1 MPERVRELARGYA
14 VAVGFGFR
22 AARGPAIAQLLLAV
36 GLAVVPPAILYATK
50 LCLDAVI
57 SGDAAPAYR
66 AGVGIGAGVA
76 VMVLLIFYYTRAVFG
91 LLERTNRLADRE
103 LMHLMGGATDLGHFE
118 HPEYLD
124 QTHRIRED
132 RWTLSNG
139 VSLTATWIRSFVTLV
154 LIGVLMGGVH
164 PLLLTFPLFAVLSI
178 MFAHRASTHQIRAQE
193 ATSEQER
200 LRRHLFGV
208 ATSPASAKEL
218 RVFASTT
225 ALRRRHLG
233 VGRAVVAERNR
244 AQWKAARLDL
254 REGLISTLGMLIG
267 IAFTVVLASG
277 GDATGGDVLLVVG
290 LGATLGG
297 SIGGLVQTT
306 IQLLLAARTGMR
318 VDWLRRY
325 AGRPG
330 NTGAGGKMGCGAV
343 GRSAEPAVPAPAR
356 LCRGID
362 LNDVSFQYPGAARP
376 VLDNVCVRLPA
387 GATVALVG
395 PNGAGKTTLVKLLLG
410 FLRPTAG
417 SIRLDGV
424 DLTRLDPDDWRTR
437 ITAAFQDHISFEFVA
452 REAVGIGDLAQVRDD
467 SAVRA
472 ALHRAGAATL
482 VDDLPAGLD
491 TRLGSRWHN
500 GVELSGGQWQQVALG
515 RGQMRREPLLAVF
528 DEPTAAL
535 DPETE
540 QELFDWLARSAS
552 AHRQRG
558 TVTVIISHRFS
569 TVAMTDLI
577 LVLDDGGLVEV
588 GTHKELMDGGGT
600 YAEQFNLQARAYR

>member
-14 VAVGFGFR
+14 IAAGFGFR
-22 AARGPAIAQLLLAV
+22 AARGLAIAQLLLAV
-36 GLAVVPPAILYATK
+36 GLAVVPPATLYATK

-57 SGDAAPAYR
+57 SGDAASAYR
-66 AGVGIGAGVA
+66 AGVGVGAGVA
-76 VMVLLIFYYTRAVFG
+76 VIVLLIFYYTRAAFG
-91 LLERTNRLADRE
+91 LQEWTNRLADRE

-118 HPEYLD
+118 HPEYLN

-139 VSLTATWIRSFVTLV
+139 VSLTATWVRSFVSLV
-154 LIGVLMGGVH
+154 LIGVLMGRVH

-178 MFAHRASTHQIRAQE
+178 MFAHRASMHQIRAHE

-218 RVFASTT
+218 RVFASTR
-225 ALRRRHLG
+225 ALRRRHLD
-233 VGRAVVAERNR
+233 VGRVVVAERNR

-254 REGLISTLGMLIG
+254 REGLISTVGMLIG
-267 IAFTVVLASG
+267 IAFTVALASG

-306 IQLLLAARTGMR
+306 IQLILAARTGMR

-330 NTGAGGKMGCGAV
+330 NTGDGKTGSGAV
-343 GRSAEPAVPAPAR
+343 EQSAEPAVPAPAR
-356 LCRGID
+356 LRRGID
-362 LNDVSFQYPGAARP
+362 LNGVSFQYPGAARP
-376 VLDNVCVRLPA
+376 VLDNVRVLLPP

-410 FLRPTAG
+410 FLRPTVGHIA
-417 SIRLDGV
+417 LDGV

-437 ITAAFQDHISFEFVA
+437 ITAAFQDHIRFEFVA
-452 REAVGIGDLAQVRDD
+452 REAVGIGDLAQAGDD
-467 SAVRA
+467 SAVYA
-472 ALHRAGAATL
+472 ALHRAGATSL

-491 TRLGSRWHN
+491 TRLGSRWHH

-515 RGQMRREPLLAVF
+515 RGQMRRQPLLAVF

-540 QELFDWLARSAS
+540 QELFDRLAQSAS
-552 AHRQRG
+552 ANRQRG

-569 TVAMTDLI
+569 TVAMADLI
-577 LVLDDGGLVEV
+577 LVLDDGRLVEV
-588 GTHKELMDGGGT
+588 GTHGELMDRGGT